1 LREDA
6 RQRRIEVALMTAEKR
21 FGPQGWTPDRLPSLA
36 GKTYLITGGNSG
48 IGKEAAR
55 MLGARGARVTIL
67 CRNRQKA
74 AAAVAE
80 LKSAAPQGT
89 FDFIQLELADLS
101 SARLAA
107 KIARERFERIDG
119 LINNAGIMMT
129 PKRDLTVDG
138 FETQFG
144 VNHLGHFAL
153 AGLLSDLVEAA
164 GGRFVTVAS
173 LMHHYAPQIRF
184 DDLTFE
190 TDYSPTRAYAH
201 SKLANLLFALELE
214 RRLEASNRR
223 ARSFACH
230 PGYSDTNLQSTGPSP
245 IVAAVM
251 KPVTAI
257 FSQSAAKGA
266 IPTVLC
272 AAGAE
277 AEAEAGG
284 YYGPTG
290 FRVMK
295 GPVDAAHVGR
305 QARDENAARLLW
317 DVSEK
322 LTGVTWPIIEKA

>member
-1 LREDA
+1 
-6 RQRRIEVALMTAEKR
+6 MTAEKR
-21 FGPQGWTPDRLPSLA
+21 FGRHGWTPDRLPSLA
-36 GKTYLITGGNSG
+36 GKIYLITGGNSG

-55 MLGARGARVTIL
+55 MLGARGAQVTIL

-74 AAAVAE
+74 AAAVDE
-80 LKSAAPQGT
+80 LKSAAPQGS
-89 FDFIQLELADLS
+89 FDFIPLELADLS
-101 SARLAA
+101 SVRLAA
-107 KIARERFERIDG
+107 KTARERFNRIDG

-173 LMHHYAPQIRF
+173 LMHHYAPHIRY

-190 TDYSPTRAYAH
+190 TGYTPTSAYAH
-201 SKLANLLFALELE
+201 SKLANLLFALELG
-214 RRLEASNRR
+214 RRLEAGDRH

-245 IVAAVM
+245 IMAAVM
-251 KPVTAI
+251 KPLTAI
-257 FSQSAAKGA
+257 FSQPAAKGA
-266 IPTVLC
+266 VPTVLC
-272 AAGAE
+272 AAGP
-277 AEAEAGG
+277 EAEAGG

-290 FRVMK
+290 FRDMK
-295 GPVDAAHVGR
+295 GPVDAARIGR
-305 QARDENAARLLW
+305 QARDEDAARLLW

-322 LTGVTWPIIEKA
+322 LTGVTWPIFEKA